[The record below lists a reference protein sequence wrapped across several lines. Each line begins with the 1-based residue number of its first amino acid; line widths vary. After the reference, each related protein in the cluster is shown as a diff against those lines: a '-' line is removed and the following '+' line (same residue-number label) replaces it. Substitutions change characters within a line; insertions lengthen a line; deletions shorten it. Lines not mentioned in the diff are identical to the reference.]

1 MSFIILHKIDTR
13 YRREDEGDAPR
24 VVPVAVAVDKIR
36 CFNPRREGAGT
47 RITFSD
53 GGGYAVTEAGADILD
68 MIPGGAQ
75 LVAEYDAVVPEAPV
89 LIASTDCGDAGLN

>member
-53 GGGYAVTEAGADILD
+53 GGGYAVTEAGADILA
-68 MIPGGAQ
+68 MVGSHQG
-75 LVAEYDAVVPEAPV
+75 AEYAAPVPEAPV
-89 LIASTDCGDAGLN
+89 LTASTDCGDAGLN